1 MSDIMEGVR
10 ILEVA
15 EHTFV
20 PAASAILADWG
31 AEVIKVE
38 HPERGDAMRGLASSG
53 VMPSMGA
60 VHVLLEHSNRGKK
73 SIGIDVSTPQGLDL
87 IYRLAATCD
96 VFLTNKVPA
105 VRKKLHIELEDIKAH
120 NSNIIYVAGTGA
132 GERGPEADRGGYDF
146 LSYWCRAGSAMG
158 TTPTDVDY
166 LAGQPGPGYGDSIGG
181 MTIAGGILGAL
192 FHRERTGEALP
203 LDVSLLGVGMWAMS
217 PAIALSLQLD
227 MPWRPGPSKGGGI
240 NLPNPLVGTYLTQD
254 NRFLAFSCL
263 QGFRYWP
270 SACRV
275 IGREELIT
283 DERFSTHEQL
293 AANAAAAR
301 AILKETFESAP
312 LSEWRERLAAFE
324 GQWAVAQD
332 SIEVTKDVQV
342 EANGYLGR
350 DRHRRRHALHPR
362 DDTGAVRRRAGRA
375 QAVTRVQRALRGDPR
390 RHQLQRGRDDRAQS
404 GRGAGVDQMSEPR
417 TTALLFVECQ
427 RGVIGDL
434 SVLPALAEAAQ
445 PALGAMARLASGARG
460 AGVQVVHLTYLPL
473 AGGRS
478 ASQRAPLM
486 RATSSTA
493 AWKESDAPLEIVPEI
508 GVGPRRPAASPPP
521 GDLPRPPHR
530 GHVDPAQHGHGRHR
544 GRRRVDEPGR
554 PAGGRGRR
562 RRGLRR
568 HGGHRRHGRHP
579 ARAPRV
585 HAPAQPCLRGP
596 PRHN

>member
-73 SIGIDVSTPQGLDL
+73 SIGIDVSKPEGLDL

-120 NSNIIYVAGTGA
+120 NPNIIYVAGTGA

-217 PAIALSLQLD
+217 PAIALSLQLN

-263 QGFRYWP
+263 PGFRYWP
-270 SACRV
+270 A
-275 IGREELIT
+275 
-283 DERFSTHEQL
+283 
-293 AANAAAAR
+293 
-301 AILKETFESAP
+301 
-312 LSEWRERLAAFE
+312 
-324 GQWAVAQD
+324 
-332 SIEVTKDVQV
+332 
-342 EANGYLGR
+342 
-350 DRHRRRHALHPR
+350 
-362 DDTGAVRRRAGRA
+362 
-375 QAVTRVQRALRGDPR
+375 
-390 RHQLQRGRDDRAQS
+390 
-404 GRGAGVDQMSEPR
+404 
-417 TTALLFVECQ
+417 
-427 RGVIGDL
+427 
-434 SVLPALAEAAQ
+434 
-445 PALGAMARLASGARG
+445 
-460 AGVQVVHLTYLPL
+460 
-473 AGGRS
+473 
-478 ASQRAPLM
+478 
-486 RATSSTA
+486 
-493 AWKESDAPLEIVPEI
+493 
-508 GVGPRRPAASPPP
+508 PAASSAVRNSSPTSASPRTSSWPPTP
-521 GDLPRPPHR
+521 PKPAPSSRRPSS
-530 GHVDPAQHGHGRHR
+530 
-544 GRRRVDEPGR
+544 
-554 PAGGRGRR
+554 
-562 RRGLRR
+562 
-568 HGGHRRHGRHP
+568 RHP
-579 ARAPRV
+579 
-585 HAPAQPCLRGP
+585 
-596 PRHN
+596 

>member
-1 MSDIMEGVR
+1 MEGVR

-38 HPERGDAMRGLASSG
+38 HPDRGDAMRGLASTG

-73 SIGIDVSTPQGLDL
+73 SIGIDVSKQEGLDL
-87 IYRLAATCD
+87 IYRLAETCD

-120 NSNIIYVAGTGA
+120 NPNIIYVAGTGA

-227 MPWRPGPSKGGGI
+227 MPWRPGPSRGGGI

-283 DERFSTHEQL
+283 DERFSSHEQL
-293 AANAAAAR
+293 AAHAAEAR
-301 AILKETFESAP
+301 GILKETFEAAP
-312 LSEWRERLAAFE
+312 
-324 GQWAVAQD
+324 
-332 SIEVTKDVQV
+332 
-342 EANGYLGR
+342 
-350 DRHRRRHALHPR
+350 
-362 DDTGAVRRRAGRA
+362 
-375 QAVTRVQRALRGDPR
+375 
-390 RHQLQRGRDDRAQS
+390 
-404 GRGAGVDQMSEPR
+404 
-417 TTALLFVECQ
+417 
-427 RGVIGDL
+427 
-434 SVLPALAEAAQ
+434 
-445 PALGAMARLASGARG
+445 
-460 AGVQVVHLTYLPL
+460 
-473 AGGRS
+473 
-478 ASQRAPLM
+478 
-486 RATSSTA
+486 
-493 AWKESDAPLEIVPEI
+493 
-508 GVGPRRPAASPPP
+508 
-521 GDLPRPPHR
+521 
-530 GHVDPAQHGHGRHR
+530 
-544 GRRRVDEPGR
+544 
-554 PAGGRGRR
+554 
-562 RRGLRR
+562 
-568 HGGHRRHGRHP
+568 
-579 ARAPRV
+579 
-585 HAPAQPCLRGP
+585 
-596 PRHN
+596 